1 MISETVHVASIANDD
16 DLSLQKFMKSFLC
29 LLAPPRPNTSTRFRL
44 VDASQLPLKN
54 SPSPLKAAALAELLF
69 KYPGPIQVHLPM
81 IIRFGVELGYEGPTD
96 AFILSENLASTLE
109 DTEIID
115 NKLRNDLALQRVVE
129 VKAPAPPFISSP
141 LGLVPKHDGGWRK
154 IHHLSHLRGHSVNSQ
169 IPDGAGEMRYTRF
182 QDSLRMVTKAG
193 KNCVIRKRDVKDA
206 FRNLPVALQHQW
218 LLGFKWRNKHYKEPC
233 LSFGLSTAPFIFN
246 LFGEG
251 LHWILV
257 SYLRW
262 ILVHYLDDFIA
273 IFTATQATSNRMRKE
288 ARAYVWVTDLL
299 GISRN
304 DSKDRERTQITVFGI
319 EVDKSSFT
327 ARLPPEKL
335 EKAIKATAKVLAEQF
350 VSFLDIQSLV
360 GFLSFCYQAVRL
372 SYFFMRRL

>member
-1 MISETVHVASIANDD
+1 
-16 DLSLQKFMKSFLC
+16 MKAFPC
-29 LLAPPRPNTSTRFRL
+29 LPAPPRPNTSTRFCL
-44 VDASQLPLKN
+44 VDASQPPLKN
-54 SPSPLKAAALAELLF
+54 FPSPPNAAAWAELLS

-81 IIRFGVELGYEGPTD
+81 IIRFGVELGYEGPTN
-96 AFILSENLASTLE
+96 AFILSENLTSALE

-115 NKLRNDLALQRVVE
+115 NKLRDDLALQRVVE
-129 VKAPAPPFISSP
+129 VKTPAPPFISSP

-154 IHHLSHLRGHSVNSQ
+154 IHHFSHPRGHSVNDQ

-182 QDSLRMVTKAG
+182 QDVMRMVTRAG
-193 KNCVIRKRDVKDA
+193 KNCAILKRDVKDA
-206 FRNLPVALQHQW
+206 FRNVPVVPQHQW
-218 LLGFKWRNKHYKEPC
+218 LLGFKWRNKHYKETC
-233 LSFGLSTAPFIFN
+233 LSFGMSTAPFIFN

-273 IFTATQATSNRMRKE
+273 IFTATQAMSNRMRQE

-299 GISRN
+299 GIPRN
-304 DSKDRERTQITVFGI
+304 DSKDREGTQITVFGI
-319 EVDKSSFT
+319 EVNTSSFT

-335 EKAIKATAKVLAEQF
+335 EKAIKATTKVLAEQS
-350 VSFLDIQSLV
+350 VSFLDI
-360 GFLSFCYQAVRL
+360 
-372 SYFFMRRL
+372 